1 MSSRP
6 QRKRDKKDNTDSAV
20 DDLGPTAETDSTP
33 VGANIHA
40 EADTPPDNSV
50 ILSAINGLKGEF
62 RSQYKEVLAVI
73 KEVKEDFITFTERL
87 TEAESR
93 INQAEDNIS
102 GLQGRVVKLEKS
114 ASDLASALDMAE
126 CRSRRSNIR
135 ILGLPNGIEGNNPVS
150 FLESWLPQLLGAD
163 IFPAPVIIERAH
175 RLPSSGKQAGGNAS
189 SRPKTMILKLL
200 NYADKDR
207 ILRAARARGT
217 VMFQDHHIMFFPD
230 LSSEVLKQRKR
241 FEEVK
246 IELRKRKIKYGMI
259 FPAKLMVIFRD
270 HRHFFDSPEEAGKF
284 IATLPKDVR
293 EAEQPTSE

>member
-1 MSSRP
+1 
-6 QRKRDKKDNTDSAV
+6 
-20 DDLGPTAETDSTP
+20 
-33 VGANIHA
+33 
-40 EADTPPDNSV
+40 
-50 ILSAINGLKGEF
+50 
-62 RSQYKEVLAVI
+62 
-73 KEVKEDFITFTERL
+73 
-87 TEAESR
+87 
-93 INQAEDNIS
+93 
-102 GLQGRVVKLEKS
+102 
-114 ASDLASALDMAE
+114 
-126 CRSRRSNIR
+126 
-135 ILGLPNGIEGNNPVS
+135 
-150 FLESWLPQLLGAD
+150 
-163 IFPAPVIIERAH
+163 
-175 RLPSSGKQAGGNAS
+175 
-189 SRPKTMILKLL
+189 MILKLL